1 MNIIKSYTYNG
12 KTYDFVSNRKARIE
26 IENLQTN
33 FLSTNKEAR
42 EKLQQLDK
50 LQSKVANAKD
60 KEEKEK
66 YQQEL
71 MSLQYDLIPYINE
84 VNIPDEQICYI
95 ILKNYKPYRE
105 EMTPALWE
113 EILDDMDEKLGSI
126 GMREFFADITN
137 EVFIELAKVQQIT
150 EQKMVARNELLKVT
164 K

>member
-105 EMTPALWE
+105 EMTPAFSQLVTPT
-113 EILDDMDEKLGSI
+113 ILVRLRKGVHNRNLA
-126 GMREFFADITN
+126 RERPTP
-137 EVFIELAKVQQIT
+137 
-150 EQKMVARNELLKVT
+150 
-164 K
+164 